1 MARAKVTIRF
11 RKNRGV
17 WEVDYRDIDGVRR
30 RPLFSTEEAAHEF
43 ATEVFRR
50 VGQVLPV
57 IQDRE
62 ITLREYATRWL
73 AMVEADRAPNTHRSY
88 AERLKR
94 HVLPALGHLKLRLI
108 HRAHIKAF
116 LAEKRR
122 QGHSKNSVRL
132 MKAPLSALLSE
143 AVDDGLIPVNPAL
156 QLGRRLGGRAN
167 KLTQS
172 ERVQR
177 IRPMTWEQRQAFL
190 DAAAAERRHFA
201 LFATLVY
208 AGLRPGEGFALRP
221 GDLDFPQRLIRVER
235 AWSLRREKDTKT
247 HDQRAVEMSRN
258 LTRILLEHLTWLKAE
273 AFRCGWG
280 QPEWLFPSEVG
291 RPMDETKVGRV
302 FRGVLRRAGLPAFR
316 VYDLRHTFASLL
328 LARNAPITYVA
339 AQLGHANPATTL
351 RFYARWIPSRG
362 QRWVEVLDRRDDLKA
377 TAEALLSDL
386 EPKVEPNRP
395 FGGRD
400 DVEVIDSEWSR
411 GRDLNPRP
419 ADYESAAL
427 PLSYPG
433 LGQHYKA
440 LTRRWPV
447 VAVGPVVKSVGEFSA
462 IRSTASA
469 LWVGLR
475 CV

>member
-1 MARAKVTIRF
+1 
-11 RKNRGV
+11 
-17 WEVDYRDIDGVRR
+17 
-30 RPLFSTEEAAHEF
+30 
-43 ATEVFRR
+43 
-50 VGQVLPV
+50 
-57 IQDRE
+57 
-62 ITLREYATRWL
+62 
-73 AMVEADRAPNTHRSY
+73 
-88 AERLKR
+88 
-94 HVLPALGHLKLRLI
+94 
-108 HRAHIKAF
+108 
-116 LAEKRR
+116 
-122 QGHSKNSVRL
+122 
-132 MKAPLSALLSE
+132 
-143 AVDDGLIPVNPAL
+143 
-156 QLGRRLGGRAN
+156 
-167 KLTQS
+167 
-172 ERVQR
+172 
-177 IRPMTWEQRQAFL
+177 MTWEQRQAFL
-190 DAAAAERRHFA
+190 DAATAERRHFA

-258 LTRILLEHLTWLKAE
+258 LTRILREHLTWLKAE

-280 QPEWLFPSEVG
+280 QPEWLFPSDVG

-433 LGQHYKA
+433 ISRTYEGTTA
-440 LTRRWPV
+440 PD
-447 VAVGPVVKSVGEFSA
+447 
-462 IRSTASA
+462 STM
-469 LWVGLR
+469 
-475 CV
+475 C